1 MSRIRS
7 MKTMTGRLLLA
18 LVAVAV
24 VLLLVPHVASAQSW
38 WPFGGGGEEKDDVD
52 RPPVPRE
59 PVYRQPQDAPAPL
72 PPAAPGVPAAPAP
85 TPQSAANWSTKNPI
99 CFQLE
104 QRLVQE
110 NQKKG
115 QSRDELPRIED
126 EIRVVDRAYNTG
138 QTQLDRSCY
147 EYFLFAKT
155 FRNTPQCKD
164 LARQVE
170 VSKRRLADLEARRQ
184 DILGSS
190 GRSYQDDIIREL
202 ARNNCGANYVDMARR
217 RNDGMWEDEESSGGN
232 TWSPSAANGAQ
243 TYRTLCVRLCDG
255 FYFPVSFSTLPSH
268 FAQDADVC
276 ASKCAAPTELY
287 YYPNPG
293 GAVEQAVA
301 LKTQEA
307 YTKLK
312 YAFRYRKEFVNG
324 CSCKAAE
331 YVPADGSAAK
341 KAEST
346 SGTPSPARRADAAS
360 ATALTT
366 GSTPPP
372 PAPADIGSGWQTE
385 EIGAQSQ

>member
-1 MSRIRS
+1 
-7 MKTMTGRLLLA
+7 
-18 LVAVAV
+18 
-24 VLLLVPHVASAQSW
+24 
-38 WPFGGGGEEKDDVD
+38 
-52 RPPVPRE
+52 
-59 PVYRQPQDAPAPL
+59 
-72 PPAAPGVPAAPAP
+72 
-85 TPQSAANWSTKNPI
+85 
-99 CFQLE
+99 
-104 QRLVQE
+104 
-110 NQKKG
+110 
-115 QSRDELPRIED
+115 
-126 EIRVVDRAYNTG
+126 
-138 QTQLDRSCY
+138 
-147 EYFLFAKT
+147 
-155 FRNTPQCKD
+155 
-164 LARQVE
+164 
-170 VSKRRLADLEARRQ
+170 
-184 DILGSS
+184 
-190 GRSYQDDIIREL
+190 
-202 ARNNCGANYVDMARR
+202 MARR